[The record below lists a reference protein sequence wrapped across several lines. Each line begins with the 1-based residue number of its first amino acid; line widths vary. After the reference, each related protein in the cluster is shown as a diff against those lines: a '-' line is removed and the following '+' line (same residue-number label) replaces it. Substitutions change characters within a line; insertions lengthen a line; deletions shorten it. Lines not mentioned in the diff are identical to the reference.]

1 MSHRFHRFWTCS
13 VFGKNRHADFTDDA
27 DFFDLCGRGSR
38 RFFLLEICVLQISQ
52 INTDFLFGYLGG
64 ILLPIMARMNLCKS
78 VESVGLFNGEFYQL
92 NRLNPVGKF
101 RLLPALRNLSWR

>member
-1 MSHRFHRFWTCS
+1 MN
-13 VFGKNRHADFTDDA
+13 KITDKTTNKTMDKTTNKIA
-27 DFFDLCGRGSR
+27 NQITMLGTGNAT
-38 RFFLLEICVLQISQ
+38 ISQ
-52 INTDFLFGYLGG
+52 INTDFLFGYLGE

>member
-1 MSHRFHRFWTCS
+1 MDKTTNKIATQIANQITML
-13 VFGKNRHADFTDDA
+13 GTGNAT
-27 DFFDLCGRGSR
+27 
-38 RFFLLEICVLQISQ
+38 ISQ

-78 VESVGLFNGEFYQL
+78 VESVGIFNGEFYQL

-101 RLLPALRNLSWR
+101 RLLPPLRNLSWR

>member
-1 MSHRFHRFWTCS
+1 MN
-13 VFGKNRHADFTDDA
+13 KITDKTTNKIA
-27 DFFDLCGRGSR
+27 TQIANQITMLGTGNAT
-38 RFFLLEICVLQISQ
+38 ISQ

-101 RLLPALRNLSWR
+101 RLLPALLNLSWR

>member
-1 MSHRFHRFWTCS
+1 MN
-13 VFGKNRHADFTDDA
+13 KITDKTTNKTMDKTTNKIA
-27 DFFDLCGRGSR
+27 TQIANQITMLGTGNAT
-38 RFFLLEICVLQISQ
+38 ISQ

>member
-1 MSHRFHRFWTCS
+1 MN
-13 VFGKNRHADFTDDA
+13 KITDKTTNKIA
-27 DFFDLCGRGSR
+27 TQIANQITMLGTGNAT
-38 RFFLLEICVLQISQ
+38 ISQ

-101 RLLPALRNLSWR
+101 RLLPAPRNQSWR

>member
-1 MSHRFHRFWTCS
+1 MN
-13 VFGKNRHADFTDDA
+13 KITDKTTNKTMDKTTNKIA
-27 DFFDLCGRGSR
+27 TQIATQITMLGTGNAT
-38 RFFLLEICVLQISQ
+38 ISQ

-101 RLLPALRNLSWR
+101 RLFPALRNQSWR

>member
-1 MSHRFHRFWTCS
+1 MN
-13 VFGKNRHADFTDDA
+13 KITDKTMDKTTNKIA
-27 DFFDLCGRGSR
+27 TQIANQITMLGTGNAT
-38 RFFLLEICVLQISQ
+38 ISQ

-101 RLLPALRNLSWR
+101 RLFPAPRNLSWR

>member
-1 MSHRFHRFWTCS
+1 MN
-13 VFGKNRHADFTDDA
+13 KITDKTMDKTTNKIA
-27 DFFDLCGRGSR
+27 TQIANQITMLGTGNAT
-38 RFFLLEICVLQISQ
+38 ISQ

-101 RLLPALRNLSWR
+101 RLLPTPRNLSWR

>member
-1 MSHRFHRFWTCS
+1 MTQIFLTYA
-13 VFGKNRHADFTDDA
+13 VGDLA
-27 DFFDLCGRGSR
+27 DFFCW
-38 RFFLLEICVLQISQ
+38 RFVFFVPQISQ
-52 INTDFLFGYLGG
+52 INTDFLFGYLG

-92 NRLNPVGKF
+92 NRLNPVEKS

>member
-1 MSHRFHRFWTCS
+1 MN
-13 VFGKNRHADFTDDA
+13 KITDKTTNKTMDKTTNKIA
-27 DFFDLCGRGSR
+27 TQIANQITMLGT
-38 RFFLLEICVLQISQ
+38 ENATISQ

>member
-1 MSHRFHRFWTCS
+1 MN
-13 VFGKNRHADFTDDA
+13 KITDKTTNKTMDKTTNKTTNKIA
-27 DFFDLCGRGSR
+27 NQITMLGTGNAT
-38 RFFLLEICVLQISQ
+38 ISQ